1 MRKTNMNNNNL
12 LGFAVQTRTRESTPS
27 PSFYRS
33 IYSQIEE
40 VGWEHLVNLSDDLSS
55 VSFRIP
61 DKQRRSYIV
70 EIGLPED
77 YPESAP
83 SVTAEVPYICQLRW
97 SKRSRLKDV
106 VCQFSEHLEKL
117 QEFWSTMD
125 DIDRHLLVVDPRQAS
140 RATTYRR
147 VDLGDECHLLLA
159 IDASNPRSLPECRFF
174 GPDAI
179 VDILRKKWRRNS
191 RKWTTNKSCPENLG
205 NMLETALP
213 GPPNINEDDKQVDC
227 GICYAQYLPIGKTL
241 YLTGSLNSNKKIIR
255 MFCSLRFSLSIEDD
269 ELEDQSGSPP
279 DYTCDNPNCSR
290 AFHSLCL
297 RDWLLSI
304 TTTRQSFDVL
314 FGDCP
319 YCSGPVAVKINSK

>member
-1 MRKTNMNNNNL
+1 MSVDPPLLFAWTFIQSNNIHNRCFR
-12 LGFAVQTRTRESTPS
+12 GIYGIGYVVQTRNRESTPS

-55 VSFRIP
+55 VSFRIS
-61 DKQRRSYIV
+61 DEKRRSYIV

-140 RATTYRR
+140 RATTYRQ

-159 IDASNPRSLPECRFF
+159 IDASYPRSLPE
-174 GPDAI
+174 
-179 VDILRKKWRRNS
+179 
-191 RKWTTNKSCPENLG
+191 TTNKSFPENLG
-205 NMLETALP
+205 NILETALP

-241 YLTGSLNSNKKIIR
+241 YLTGSLNSNKKFIR

-297 RDWLLSI
+297 RDWLRSI
-304 TTTRQSFDVL
+304 TTTRQ
-314 FGDCP
+314 
-319 YCSGPVAVKINSK
+319 